1 MNKFFLDTNFLY
13 IENIINICK
22 NYNKNT
28 IFYIESNDLLNSE
41 KKFYIKFDENNN
53 INSIINKN
61 ITSNIITGAFSFNIK
76 LFKNYCNKIND
87 LLKIFD
93 NNNKLNIITLINL
106 MINDKIEFNLIKL
119 ENNNVINLESP
130 FNIRLFCNNFPKIS
144 AITNNN
150 MILKQIF
157 CFDIEDTLLYFDN
170 NIYNPNYENI
180 ELIKY
185 LKKMDNIIILNSI
198 IHNNN
203 TETKEILYTK
213 LKLYDIPY
221 DEIYFNKPIADYYIG
236 SNNILSNNLEKDL
249 GFYNNKIN
257 SRDFN
262 DVSIKDI
269 KTYLKKS
276 DNLSGE
282 IFYYKNIPNEIK
294 DIFPI
299 MFNYDEN
306 NKWYEMEN
314 INGIPISK
322 LYLNEELTLE
332 QFIHVIG
339 TINRIHNS
347 KNNIN
352 EPLENLNIYENY
364 SIKLK
369 KRYTNYDYS
378 QFKDS
383 DKLYNFLLKSLESY
397 EKNNLGIKS
406 VIHGDTVFTNI
417 LINNFGKIKMIDMRG
432 KIDNKLSI
440 YGDKMYDWAKL
451 YQSIIGYD
459 EILENKFISSVYKNK
474 FINLFEKKFLE
485 IYNNQDYLKYLK
497 IITASLL
504 FTLIPLHNNEKC
516 SKYYELINELNI
528 FN

>member
-1 MNKFFLDTNFLY
+1 M
-13 IENIINICK
+13 
-22 NYNKNT
+22 
-28 IFYIESNDLLNSE
+28 
-41 KKFYIKFDENNN
+41 
-53 INSIINKN
+53 
-61 ITSNIITGAFSFNIK
+61 
-76 LFKNYCNKIND
+76 
-87 LLKIFD
+87 
-93 NNNKLNIITLINL
+93 INL
-106 MINDKIEFNLIKL
+106 IINDKIEFNLIKL
-119 ENNNVINLESP
+119 ESNNVINLESP
-130 FNIRLFCNNFPKIS
+130 FNIRLFCNNFPKIN

-150 MILKQIF
+150 MILKQKF
-157 CFDIEDTLLYFDN
+157 CFDIEDTLLSNNN
-170 NIYNPNYENI
+170 NIYIPNYENI

-198 IHNNN
+198 IPNNN
-203 TETKEILYTK
+203 IESKEILYIK
-213 LKLYDIPY
+213 LKLYDILY

-236 SNNILSNNLEKDL
+236 SNNILSNNLEKEL

-276 DNLSGE
+276 DDLSGE

-322 LYLNEELTLE
+322 LYLNEELSLQ
-332 QFIHVIG
+332 QFSHVIG
-339 TINRIHNS
+339 TINRIHNI
-347 KNNIN
+347 KNNIDK
-352 EPLENLNIYENY
+352 LSENINIYENY

-369 KRYTNYDYS
+369 QRYKNYDYTK
-378 QFKDS
+378 FKDS
-383 DKLYNFLLKSLESY
+383 NKIYNFLLKSLESY
-397 EKNNLGIKS
+397 ENNNLGISS

-417 LINNFGKIKMIDMRG
+417 LINNLGKIKMIDMRG
-432 KIDNKLSI
+432 KINNKLSI
-440 YGDKMYDWAKL
+440 HGDKMYDWAKL

-459 EILENKFISSVYKNK
+459 EILENKIISTLYKNEFK
-474 FINLFEKKFLE
+474 NLFEKKFLE
-485 IYNNQDYLKYLK
+485 IYNYDNNYLKYLK

-516 SKYYELINELNI
+516 NKYYELINDLNI
-528 FN
+528 F